1 MTTFF
6 SEIQHRKTWFV
17 RTQGEI
23 IGLQYPSYLSL
34 LGQSH
39 SNFSPCFCAVYRAG
53 GLAKLIYTSGAYKSR
68 LGISSNQSVGFPC
81 FVLPYS
87 VQTAGVVDFWD
98 GSCKV
103 LSRAAL
109 VWFYFGRLR
118 FSKAHTMDA
127 VINPYSPWFS
137 VKPGLAH
144 GQ

>member
-6 SEIQHRKTWFV
+6 SEMQHRRTRFV
-17 RTQGEI
+17 HMQGEI

-39 SNFSPCFCAVYRAG
+39 SNFSPCFCAVDRAG
-53 GLAKLIYTSGAYKSR
+53 GLAKLIHTSGAYKSR
-68 LGISSNQSVGFPC
+68 LGISSSQSVGLPC

-103 LSRAAL
+103 LSTAAL
-109 VWFYFGRLR
+109 L
-118 FSKAHTMDA
+118 
-127 VINPYSPWFS
+127 
-137 VKPGLAH
+137 GLVLFWEASFFQSTYH
-144 GQ
+144 GCCN